1 MKPKNKIYPLL
12 RMLAVALTAA
22 LLGPGCQKDFKWN
35 EPLAVT
41 QNGLNLTSPAGSTR
55 VTVYSTGRWKAEM
68 AEGAWGEVSEVS
80 GNGIGDFLFTYE
92 ANNGVSRRARILVSG
107 EGEEQEIV
115 LTQAGAVTE
124 PTLALAETEFE
135 FVRLPRERVQ
145 IGVTTNMTQAL
156 ECILITATD
165 VTDAENPAEAG
176 WLKEIRLEKDA
187 EENIVLVFGIDRN
200 DGSSD
205 RKAAIRLEIPDA
217 DGKILAQAEAS
228 VVQTTDNATVVF
240 KDEDTIVS
248 VPGDQHNRS
257 ALLTANFDVD
267 PAHFAFDIAYD
278 PAGTQWITD
287 VTFSESAV
295 SFVVA
300 ENTGDQPRSASLKIT
315 YKDTDVECSSTLRL
329 TQEVKQLSIAD
340 LRALIPGAEGEVEL
354 TGEKML
360 SAVVI
365 SDAGNYN
372 METNPNLTDTSID
385 FSVNEKTAYIES
397 LDGQYGLRIVTK
409 LPADNILK
417 RYSSV
422 QLSINGLKLVKE
434 SNPERYTLTGF
445 TKEHVLNQ
453 NAGTAA
459 DLPKKEKHISELTDA
474 DIYTYVTLKE
484 CEFMLNGGA
493 YINVH
498 DGYCYK
504 TDLNTQGVLDPRFD
518 CAIRGVID
526 SRGEKINMV
535 LNTQVRWR
543 RKGDGV
549 PGRFRPHKRHHRPHQ
564 TAALRRERRRG
575 HLPDPPGR
583 RGRHRLLARGKH
595 PQLLDARTLGMA
607 RHDHQRR
614 HQAARGRQHRSLSG
628 RRPHVLVGEQQAQHV
643 VNGGRRLL
651 HPRLQHLGLRQRHQI
666 PGRALQRHLVELV
679 AQRGRMG
686 GLQLLDRGRQRLV
699 HEDDPLGRT
708 GQPERR
714 HDRRSALLGRLLLA
728 RRQHLHPVRHRAHPH
743 ARLLGRPAVVRSG
756 ALRS

>member
-200 DGSSD
+200 DSSSD

-240 KDEDTIVS
+240 KDEETTVS

-267 PAHFAFDIAYD
+267 PAHFSFDIAYD

-340 LRALIPGAEGEVEL
+340 LRAMIPGAEGEVEL

-518 CAIRGVID
+518 CAVRGVID

-549 PGRFRPHKRHHRPHQ
+549 PAGSGPISGIIVHTKLPRYGVKGDVGTYQIRPVEE
-564 TAALRRERRRG
+564 A
-575 HLPDPPGR
+575 
-583 RGRHRLLARGKH
+583 RHRLLARRKH

-614 HQAARGRQHRSLSG
+614 HQAARGRQHCSLSG
-628 RRPHVLVGEQQAQHV
+628 RRPHVLVGEQQTQHV
-643 VNGGRRLL
+643 GIGGRRLL
-651 HPRLQHLGLRQRHQI
+651 HARLQQSGLCQGHQRS
-666 PGRALQRHLVELV
+666 GRALQRYLVELV

-728 RRQHLHPVRHRAHPH
+728 RRQHLHPVRHRTHPH

>member
-1 MKPKNKIYPLL
+1 MEY
-12 RMLAVALTAA
+12 
-22 LLGPGCQKDFKWN
+22 
-35 EPLAVT
+35 
-41 QNGLNLTSPAGSTR
+41 
-55 VTVYSTGRWKAEM
+55 
-68 AEGAWGEVSEVS
+68 
-80 GNGIGDFLFTYE
+80 
-92 ANNGVSRRARILVSG
+92 
-107 EGEEQEIV
+107 
-115 LTQAGAVTE
+115 
-124 PTLALAETEFE
+124 
-135 FVRLPRERVQ
+135 RVQ

-200 DGSSD
+200 DSSSD

-240 KDEDTIVS
+240 KDEETTVS

-267 PAHFAFDIAYD
+267 PAHFSFDIAYD

-340 LRALIPGAEGEVEL
+340 LRAMIPGAEGEVEL

-474 DIYTYVTLKE
+474 DIYTQVTLKRCQMAVRTGRFIPVHINYTNSFNNYYPAAVLDRHGDMIYLMTNHGCDWRFKE
-484 CEFMLNGGA
+484 MPDGEGTITGIIVHEPYTFFERGGDIGRYQIRNVTREDIALDESADNVFSAVAVEWSPDGSKDPRAYAFPQYPHPATDSGQAHCVAATTGSGLSFMSTYAWLAVGSAYRAAENGLTINNASWGHKQLWDTAKNTGNSLIFEFS
-493 YINVH
+493 
-498 DGYCYK
+498 
-504 TDLNTQGVLDPRFD
+504 TQGVSSTQCSFVFTCRYHSAQGGLRYWTAEYSLDGDNWKKLTDFTVPD
-518 CAIRGVID
+518 NGNWGNMQLEQLSGDKNVWMQVPTEILGQSVAWIRLRPVQN
-526 SRGEKINMV
+526 KIGTATTYDTATIASNG
-535 LNTQVRWR
+535 QVANAFT
-543 RKGDGV
+543 V
-549 PGRFRPHKRHHRPHQ
+549 SY
-564 TAALRRERRRG
+564 AALRYN
-575 HLPDPPGR
+575 
-583 RGRHRLLARGKH
+583 K
-595 PQLLDARTLGMA
+595 
-607 RHDHQRR
+607 
-614 HQAARGRQHRSLSG
+614 
-628 RRPHVLVGEQQAQHV
+628 
-643 VNGGRRLL
+643 
-651 HPRLQHLGLRQRHQI
+651 
-666 PGRALQRHLVELV
+666 
-679 AQRGRMG
+679 
-686 GLQLLDRGRQRLV
+686 
-699 HEDDPLGRT
+699 
-708 GQPERR
+708 
-714 HDRRSALLGRLLLA
+714 
-728 RRQHLHPVRHRAHPH
+728 
-743 ARLLGRPAVVRSG
+743 
-756 ALRS
+756 

>member
-12 RMLAVALTAA
+12 RMLAFALTAA

-41 QNGLNLTSPAGSTR
+41 QNGLNLTSAAGSTR

-240 KDEDTIVS
+240 KDEETTVS

-267 PAHFAFDIAYD
+267 PAHFSFDIAYD

-340 LRALIPGAEGEVEL
+340 LRAMIPGAEGEVEL

-518 CAIRGVID
+518 CAVRGVID

-549 PGRFRPHKRHHRPHQ
+549 PAGSGPISGIIVHTK
-564 TAALRRERRRG
+564 
-575 HLPDPPGR
+575 LPRYGVKGDVGTYQI
-583 RGRHRLLARGKH
+583 RLLARRKH

-614 HQAARGRQHRSLSG
+614 HQAARGRQHCSLSG
-628 RRPHVLVGEQQAQHV
+628 RRPHVLVGEQQTQHV
-643 VNGGRRLL
+643 GIGGRRLL
-651 HPRLQHLGLRQRHQI
+651 HARLQQSGLCQGHQRS
-666 PGRALQRHLVELV
+666 GRALQRYLVELV

-728 RRQHLHPVRHRAHPH
+728 RRQHLHPVRHRTHPH

>member
-1 MKPKNKIYPLL
+1 M
-12 RMLAVALTAA
+12 
-22 LLGPGCQKDFKWN
+22 
-35 EPLAVT
+35 
-41 QNGLNLTSPAGSTR
+41 
-55 VTVYSTGRWKAEM
+55 
-68 AEGAWGEVSEVS
+68 
-80 GNGIGDFLFTYE
+80 
-92 ANNGVSRRARILVSG
+92 
-107 EGEEQEIV
+107 
-115 LTQAGAVTE
+115 
-124 PTLALAETEFE
+124 
-135 FVRLPRERVQ
+135 RLPRERVQ

-240 KDEDTIVS
+240 KDEDMIVS

-397 LDGQYGLRIVTK
+397 LDGQYGLRIVAK

-549 PGRFRPHKRHHRPHQ
+549 PAGSGPISGIIVHTK
-564 TAALRRERRRG
+564 
-575 HLPDPPGR
+575 LPRYGVKGDVGTYQIR
-583 RGRHRLLARGKH
+583 

-651 HPRLQHLGLRQRHQI
+651 HARLQHLGLRQRHQI